1 MVVNNKTKTNN
12 ENIINLVY
20 ILPNLLKLNL
30 FIDAIKRIIVKYKHG
45 PL

>member
-1 MVVNNKTKTNN
+1 MVVNNKTKTND

-30 FIDAIKRIIVKYKHG
+30 FIDVIKRIIVKYKHG